1 MLLCGHSWETVY
13 IIFLNAEE
21 AMDLNF
27 VAASSQPLAQ
37 GNFTT
42 FIIPA
47 FGRFRQKGFCESR
60 PAWAIVGLG
69 QSGLP
74 KKTL

>member
-13 IIFLNAEE
+13 IIFLNAED

-47 FGRFRQKGFCESR
+47 FGRFRQKGFCEFKASLGHSR
-60 PAWAIVGLG
+60 FRTVWV
-69 QSGLP
+69 
-74 KKTL
+74 T